1 MTPRFNNKVLTVTPQ
16 SAGPRSPTPEAILA
30 PRASVVTVVD
40 STSDRS
46 RANHSNGPAGRRG
59 KRGVRGRKRVMND
72 DDDNDADDGDESD
85 DEQSSPPLI
94 GANATEMH
102 SARNFDDSKYSSSVP
117 YNEIDS
123 RFQTR
128 LSNCCVVNCCEH
140 LFILFFVCLFVAAK
154 KSATAP
160 SSPLSVI
167 EAPPGVVDQAGYE
180 SDSSGEG
187 RTDPNKSGFF
197 FLYLICLF
205 ELKYDN

>member
-59 KRGVRGRKRVMND
+59 KRGVRGRKRVVND
-72 DDDNDADDGDESD
+72 DDDNDGDESD

-94 GANATEMH
+94 AANATEMH

-128 LSNCCVVNCCEH
+128 LSNWFIVNCCQH
-140 LFILFFVCLFVAAK
+140 LFILLFVCMFVVAK

-187 RTDPNKSGFF
+187 RTDPNKSVFF
-197 FLYLICLF
+197 F
-205 ELKYDN
+205 